1 LVKQDGIDW
10 RNAMANKGNH
20 YKNRVELAGR
30 VSGEPSEK
38 TLPSGDVVAEFR
50 LVIDRDDREGV
61 DTLDVAVWK
70 AQLRKRALSL
80 EAEEWIGIKGVLRR
94 RFWKAGT
101 GIASRW
107 QVEAREIER
116 I

>member
-1 LVKQDGIDW
+1 
-10 RNAMANKGNH
+10 MANKGNH

-38 TLPSGDVVAEFR
+38 TLPSGDIVAEFR

-94 RFWKAGT
+94 RFWKGST

>member
-1 LVKQDGIDW
+1 
-10 RNAMANKGNH
+10 MANKGNQ

-70 AQLRKRALSL
+70 AQLRKRALS
-80 EAEEWIGIKGVLRR
+80 
-94 RFWKAGT
+94 
-101 GIASRW
+101 
-107 QVEAREIER
+107 
-116 I
+116 

>member
-1 LVKQDGIDW
+1 
-10 RNAMANKGNH
+10 MANKGNN

-38 TLPSGDVVAEFR
+38 TLPSGDIVAEFR
-50 LVIDRDDREGV
+50 LVIDRDDRDGV

-94 RFWKAGT
+94 RFWKGST

>member
-1 LVKQDGIDW
+1 
-10 RNAMANKGNH
+10 MANKGNQ

-38 TLPSGDVVAEFR
+38 ALPSGDVVAEFR

-94 RFWKAGT
+94 RFWKGST

>member
-1 LVKQDGIDW
+1 MMSKVKQ
-10 RNAMANKGNH
+10 

-30 VSGEPSEK
+30 VSGEPTEK

-50 LVIDRDDREGV
+50 LIIDRDDREGV
-61 DTLDVAVWK
+61 DTLDVAAWK
-70 AQLRKRALSL
+70 ANLRKRALSL

-94 RFWKAGT
+94 RFWKGSTGT
-101 GIASRW
+101 ASRW

>member
-1 LVKQDGIDW
+1 
-10 RNAMANKGNH
+10 MASKGNQ
-20 YKNRVELAGR
+20 YKNRVELVGR

-94 RFWKAGT
+94 RFWKGST

>member
-1 LVKQDGIDW
+1 
-10 RNAMANKGNH
+10 MAIKGNH

-38 TLPSGDVVAEFR
+38 TLPSGDIVAEFR
-50 LVIDRDDREGV
+50 LIIDRDDRQGV

-80 EAEEWIGIKGVLRR
+80 EAEEWIGVKGVLRR
-94 RFWKAGT
+94 RFWKGSS

>member
-1 LVKQDGIDW
+1 
-10 RNAMANKGNH
+10 MAS
-20 YKNRVELAGR
+20 YKNRVELVGR
-30 VSGEPSEK
+30 VSGEPKEK
-38 TLPSGDVVAEFR
+38 KLPSGDLVVEFR
-50 LVIDRDDREGV
+50 VIIDRDDREGV
-61 DTLDVAVWK
+61 DTLDIAAWK
-70 AQLRKRALSL
+70 TLLRKRALSL

-94 RFWKAGT
+94 RFWKGAT

>member
-1 LVKQDGIDW
+1 MKSKSAG
-10 RNAMANKGNH
+10 

-50 LVIDRDDREGV
+50 LIIDRDDREGV

-70 AQLRKRALSL
+70 ANLRKRALSL

-94 RFWKAGT
+94 RFWKSST

>member
-1 LVKQDGIDW
+1 
-10 RNAMANKGNH
+10 MANKGNQ

-38 TLPSGDVVAEFR
+38 TLPSGDIVAEFR

-94 RFWKAGT
+94 RFWKGST

>member
-1 LVKQDGIDW
+1 
-10 RNAMANKGNH
+10 MANKGNQ

-94 RFWKAGT
+94 RFWKGST
-101 GIASRW
+101 GIA
-107 QVEAREIER
+107 
-116 I
+116 

>member
-1 LVKQDGIDW
+1 
-10 RNAMANKGNH
+10 MANKGNH

-38 TLPSGDVVAEFR
+38 TLPSGDIVAEFR

-80 EAEEWIGIKGVLRR
+80 EAEEWIGVKGVLRR
-94 RFWKAGT
+94 RFWKGSS